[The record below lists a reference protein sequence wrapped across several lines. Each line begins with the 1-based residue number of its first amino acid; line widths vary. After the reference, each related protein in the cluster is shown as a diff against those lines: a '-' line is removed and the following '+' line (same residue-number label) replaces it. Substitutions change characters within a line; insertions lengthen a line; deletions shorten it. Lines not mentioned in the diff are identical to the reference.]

1 MSVLCDL
8 WVCGVYIEIKNCP
21 LWVSSSPF
29 LAVLVLLWECPSRG
43 SPILGLLSSRWRT
56 AAASAS
62 GILTE
67 AEGVPWSSANPAR
80 KGLRCPHRSGSL
92 RRLRRGWLRGGACRR
107 LVLSG
112 AQRRGEQF
120 EFLVSA
126 LEGINLSMV
135 FSLMMKLVDAG
146 ALGTKMVRT
155 RTGTSPRRV
164 SFPKTL
170 LIRIQRA
177 QVSVGCTPSG

>member
-1 MSVLCDL
+1 M
-8 WVCGVYIEIKNCP
+8 
-21 LWVSSSPF
+21 
-29 LAVLVLLWECPSRG
+29 
-43 SPILGLLSSRWRT
+43 
-56 AAASAS
+56 
-62 GILTE
+62 
-67 AEGVPWSSANPAR
+67 PWSSANPAR

-92 RRLRRGWLRGGACRR
+92 RRLRRGCLRGGACRR

-146 ALGTKMVRT
+146 ALGTKMVMT